1 MTTEIY
7 LNSAY
12 SWQERTDD
20 LVARM
25 TLEEKIAQLT
35 SARTGSMISN
45 VENFI
50 FSPELT
56 KKNVPHGCGY
66 IARIGGATDLMPR
79 EIAKVMNTIQRHFI
93 EETRLGI
100 PVLFM
105 TEATSGV
112 LSRAHT
118 LYPQNIGAGSMF
130 DEEPIRHMADAMR
143 REMIA
148 TGERWALGP
157 VVDVIRDHR
166 YGRYE
171 ESFGEDIYLTSQY
184 GVAYVQGLQSEDLTQ
199 GVIAT
204 LKHFVAQGISDG
216 GRNCAPIHVTDR
228 ELLDGYAIPFAAAIR
243 DAGALSVMA
252 AYHEI
257 DQVPVHAS
265 THILRD
271 ILRDKLGFEGL
282 TVSDGNGVQLLQ
294 SFHEY
299 CKTQEEATKLV
310 LEAGIESEIDFLFNE
325 YLGGL
330 VERGEVDMAL
340 VDAAVHKVLSIKF
353 RIGLFDRPYVDEEQV
368 DDSICTPEMVAL
380 SKHMAQRSMTLLKN
394 EDQILPLDPTN
405 PKLRKVAVIGPLAHV
420 KEFAYS
426 DYSYPTHI
434 EDMYYGS
441 EGLTE
446 EEVLARTLFF
456 KKKSTRYED
465 LYHDVPT
472 VFEALQA
479 ALPHSEVVYAQGLK
493 DTYNYLG
500 SDDFENIDEAVA
512 IAQDADVIIAVCG
525 DTSGMGFQNDSGES
539 TDRVEISLSHEQKK
553 LLRALHA
560 TGRPVVLVLC
570 NARPLELLEES
581 QSMSAILEAW
591 KPGMCGAE
599 VIAETLIGVNNPGG
613 KLSVTLPKALGQL
626 PVYYSQLATG
636 HKQFWRQTYLEMDLA
651 PLYPFGYGLS
661 YTSFEADNVEMVQH
675 QDGITIKAAV
685 RNSGACAGDE
695 VVQIYV
701 RKKYGSILQ
710 PERELK
716 AYKRIT
722 LAAGEQAQLSF
733 DISFDSI
740 GYHNA
745 DMQLVLEN
753 VQLDVMLGFSS
764 QHILAEQS
772 FQLDFENGK
781 RIIAQPVYSNKVIVE
796 QS

>member
-7 LNSAY
+7 LNSAF

-20 LVARM
+20 LVSRM
-25 TLEEKIAQLT
+25 SLEEKIAQLT

-45 VENFI
+45 VENFN
-50 FSPELT
+50 FSSELANA
-56 KKNVPHGCGY
+56 NVPHGCGY
-66 IARIGGATDLMPR
+66 ISRIGGATDLLPH
-79 EIAKVMNTIQRHFI
+79 EIAKVMNTIQRHFV
-93 EETRLGI
+93 ENTRLGI

-112 LSRAHT
+112 LSRGHT
-118 LYPQNIGAGSMF
+118 LYPQNIGAGAMF
-130 DEEPIRHMADAMR
+130 DEEPIRRMADAMR
-143 REMIA
+143 QEMIA

-157 VVDVIRDHR
+157 VIDVIRDHR

-184 GVAYVQGLQSEDLTQ
+184 GKAYVQGLQSDDLTQ

-243 DAGALSVMA
+243 DTGALSVMA

-265 THILRD
+265 SHILRD
-271 ILRDKLGFEGL
+271 LLRDKLGFEGL
-282 TVSDGNGVQLLQ
+282 TISDGNGVQLLQ

-299 CKTQEEATKLV
+299 CRTQEEATKLA
-310 LEAGIESEIDFLFNE
+310 LESGIECELDFLFNE
-325 YLGGL
+325 YLAGL
-330 VERGEVDMAL
+330 VNRGEVDIAL

-353 RIGLFDRPYVDEEQV
+353 RMGLFDRPYVDESEV
-368 DDSICTPEMVAL
+368 NNSVCTPEMIAL
-380 SKHMAQRSMTLLKN
+380 SKDMALRSMTLLKN
-394 EDQILPLDPTN
+394 EEHILPLDPTN
-405 PKLRKVAVIGPLAHV
+405 PNLRKVAVIGPLANV

-441 EGLTE
+441 EGLSE

-465 LYHDVPT
+465 LYHDMPT
-472 VFEALQA
+472 VYEALQA
-479 ALPHSEVVYAQGLK
+479 ALPNSEVVYAEGLK
-493 DTYNYLG
+493 DTFNYQG
-500 SDDFENIDEAVA
+500 VEDFECIDEAVA
-512 IAQDADVIIAVCG
+512 IANDADIIIAVCG

-539 TDRVEISLSHEQKK
+539 TDRVEISLSHEQKR

-599 VIAETLIGVNNPGG
+599 AIAETLIGINNPGG
-613 KLSVTLPKALGQL
+613 KLPVTLPKALGQL

-661 YTSFEADNVEMVQH
+661 YTAFEANQVKMEQH
-675 QDGITIKAAV
+675 QDGILIHATV
-685 RNSGACAGDE
+685 RNMGARSGDE

-701 RKKYGSILQ
+701 RKKYSTILQ

-722 LAAGEQAQLSF
+722 LAAGEQAQLRF
-733 DISFDSI
+733 DILFDSL

-745 DMQLVLEN
+745 DMELVLEN

-764 QHILAEQS
+764 QEIVAEQT
-772 FQLDFENGK
+772 FQLDFKQGK
-781 RIIAQPVYSNKVIVE
+781 RLIQYPVYSNTVVVK
-796 QS
+796 S